1 MASYKYTF
9 KILLLGDGAVGKT
22 SLVQRFIHGKF
33 QSGYL
38 MTIGM
43 EPYSRFEDISGTKVC
58 LQLWDIAGQDRFAS
72 MRQIF
77 FKGSL
82 GALVTYDMTRRQ
94 SFDNLKTWIGEAR
107 SESPRIM
114 LMLAGNKIDLED
126 LRDVSTEEGEKY
138 AKDNGMIGFIETS
151 AKTGDNV
158 AEAFL
163 AMGEAILRSIE
174 KKIAE

>member
-1 MASYKYTF
+1 ME
-9 KILLLGDGAVGKT
+9 
-22 SLVQRFIHGKF
+22 GKF

-43 EPYSRFEDISGTKVC
+43 EPYSFFADIGDTKVC

-82 GALVTYDMTRRQ
+82 GALVTYDITRRQ
-94 SFDNLKTWIGEAR
+94 SFDNLKTWINEAR
-107 SESPRIM
+107 AESPRIM
-114 LMLAGNKIDLED
+114 LMLAGNKIDLDD
-126 LRDVSTEEGEKY
+126 LRDVSTEEGAKF

-151 AKTGDNV
+151 AKRGDNV
-158 AEAFL
+158 PDAFL
-163 AMGEAILRSIE
+163 SMGEAILRSIE
-174 KKIAE
+174 KKIA

>member
-22 SLVQRFIHGKF
+22 SLVQRFIHNKF

-43 EPYSRFEDISGTKVC
+43 EPYSRFETIKDTRIC

-72 MRQIF
+72 MRRIF

-82 GALVTYDMTRRQ
+82 GALVTYDITRRQ
-94 SFDNLKTWIGEAR
+94 SFENLKTWIKEAQN
-107 SESPRIM
+107 ESPRIM
-114 LMLAGNKIDLED
+114 LMLVGNKNDLED
-126 LRDVSTEEGEKY
+126 LRDVSTEEGKKFAEES
-138 AKDNGMIGFIETS
+138 GCIGFIETS
-151 AKTGDNV
+151 AKSGTNV

-163 AMGEAILRSIE
+163 AMGEEILNSVE
-174 KKIAE
+174 SMD